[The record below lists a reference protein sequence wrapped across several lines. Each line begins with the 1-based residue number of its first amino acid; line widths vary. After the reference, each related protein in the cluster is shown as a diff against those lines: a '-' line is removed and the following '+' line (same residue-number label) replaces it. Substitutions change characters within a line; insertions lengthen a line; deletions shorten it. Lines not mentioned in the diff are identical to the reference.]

1 MSGLLL
7 TWDFFCD
14 FALKCIPPENVI
26 NPGNFYQE
34 AQAIKI
40 AEHPNIIHVS
50 ETGALMTVGF
60 TSRWNILKNGSLEDE
75 AKGAYV
81 ALTRAKK
88 LMIDVLGDL
97 SMLIQGDWFTET
109 SSQQIS

>member
-1 MSGLLL
+1 MAVSFDFKKRLGAGHFGDVWLVTDMGLL
-7 TWDFFCD
+7 CD

-50 ETGALMTVGF
+50 ETGALDDGRIYIKMEYLE
-60 TSRWNILKNGSLEDE
+60 RW
-75 AKGAYV
+75 
-81 ALTRAKK
+81 
-88 LMIDVLGDL
+88 
-97 SMLIQGDWFTET
+97 
-109 SSQQIS
+109 